1 MNLEADFA
9 PLCESFFTKR
19 LIGQRKASPHTVAA
33 YAHTF
38 RLLTR
43 FAQDRLRQLPS
54 KLSLAQLD
62 APFLTAF
69 LEDLETTRENDARS
83 RNARLAALRSF
94 YRYAALE
101 APQHAALIQRV
112 LSIPYKRTARRMV
125 DYLTRP
131 EVEALLAVA
140 DKTSWVGRRNYAFLL
155 TAVQTGL
162 RLSELTGIRRRDI
175 FLGAG
180 ANIRCFGKGR
190 KERCTP
196 LAKPVV
202 KVLASWIEEVG
213 EVESA
218 YLFPNLRGGRLS
230 ADAAQHVVAKQ
241 AIAASKICPSINQK
255 RVTPHVLRHTAAMEL
270 LQAGIDRSLIAIW
283 LGHES
288 LDSTQIYL
296 DANLALKEEILAK
309 TNPFPGKPTRYRP
322 DDRLLAFLKA
332 L

>member
-1 MNLEADFA
+1 MKIEPDFA

-19 LIGQRKASPHTVAA
+19 LMAQRKASPHTIAA
-33 YAHTF
+33 YSHTF
-38 RLLTR
+38 RLLAG
-43 FAQDRLRQLPS
+43 FAQERLGQPPS
-54 KLSLAQLD
+54 KLAIAQLD
-62 APFLTAF
+62 ASFLAAF
-69 LEDLETTRENDARS
+69 LDNLEITRDNDARS

-101 APQHAALIQRV
+101 VPQHAGLIQRV
-112 LSIPYKRTARRMV
+112 LSIPYKRISRRMV
-125 DYLTRP
+125 DYLTRS

-140 DKTSWVGRRNYAFLL
+140 DKSSWVGRRNYAFLL

-162 RLSELTGIRRRDI
+162 RLSELTALRRRDVV
-175 FLGAG
+175 LSAG
-180 ANIRCFGKGR
+180 AHIRCFGKGR

-196 LAKPVV
+196 LAKSVV
-202 KVLASWIEEVG
+202 KVLVSWVAELEENDD
-213 EVESA
+213 A
-218 YLFPNLRGGRLS
+218 YLFPNPRGGRLS
-230 ADAAQHVVAKQ
+230 ADAAQHLVAKH
-241 AIAASKICPSINQK
+241 AAAAAQTCLSMAKK
-255 RVTPHVLRHTAAMEL
+255 RVSPHVLRHTAAMEL
-270 LQAGIDRSLIAIW
+270 LQAGVDRSLIAIW

-309 TNPFPGKPTRYRP
+309 TNPLPGKPSRYRP